1 MGVNSFA
8 QLVDLIETGMLLNTT
23 PKSNCMIIQDS
34 EVGNS
39 ILLFSFGVLS
49 LFSGY
54 AATLWFYAKIRR
66 NDDQKAQ
73 DVLLGSDELERYS
86 EEVRTGNI

>member
-1 MGVNSFA
+1 MKTLWLWIGINSFA

-23 PKSNCMIIQDS
+23 PKSNCMIIQGN
-34 EVGNS
+34 EVGNN
-39 ILLFSFGVLS
+39 ILLFSFGILS

-66 NDDQKAQ
+66 NDDHKAQ
-73 DVLLGSDELERYS
+73 DTLLGSEEL
-86 EEVRTGNI
+86 